1 MRIIPFTIYVGRVR
15 IVKEYFFFEK
25 YSIKRIVKGYWYK
38 PQITNFVINVKK
50 NYKLVKLLSSFNFYE
65 MFFFQKKKKKYF
77 TK

>member
-38 PQITNFVINVKK
+38 PQITNFVIKCSKK
-50 NYKLVKLLSSFNFYE
+50 IINL
-65 MFFFQKKKKKYF
+65 
-77 TK
+77 